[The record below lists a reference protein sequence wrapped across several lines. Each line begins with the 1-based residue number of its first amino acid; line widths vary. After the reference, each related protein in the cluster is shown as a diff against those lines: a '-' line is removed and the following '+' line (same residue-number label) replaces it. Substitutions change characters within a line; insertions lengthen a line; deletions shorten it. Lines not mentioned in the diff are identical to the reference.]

1 MPTSAR
7 DFISDKIAN
16 IVQNISFRINF
27 VWGDVGI
34 APYGLSRC
42 KHLDKL
48 KFEGGLTYGEIGK
61 DLIGRF

>member
-16 IVQNISFRINF
+16 IVENISFRINF

-34 APYGLSRC
+34 APYV
-42 KHLDKL
+42 
-48 KFEGGLTYGEIGK
+48 Y
-61 DLIGRF
+61 

>member
-48 KFEGGLTYGEIGK
+48 KFEQQVSPQNPQVSVGLG
-61 DLIGRF
+61 